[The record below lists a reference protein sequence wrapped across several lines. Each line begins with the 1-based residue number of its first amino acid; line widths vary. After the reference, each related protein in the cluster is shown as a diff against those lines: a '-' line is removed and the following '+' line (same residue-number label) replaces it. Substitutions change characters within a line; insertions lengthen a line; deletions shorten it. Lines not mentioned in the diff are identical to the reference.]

1 MSLADALRRFRK
13 CLGITQHQAAEAAG
27 VVDRLWQSYE
37 YGKVNPGVD
46 CLIKLSVHYGVSLDY
61 IVGLSDNP
69 QRS

>member
-1 MSLADALRRFRK
+1 MLLADALRRFRK
-13 CLGITQHQAAEAAG
+13 YLGITQHQAAEAEG

-37 YGKVNPGVD
+37 YGKINPGVD

-69 QRS
+69 SRS

>member
-1 MSLADALRRFRK
+1 MLLADALRRFRIYQ
-13 CLGITQHQAAEAAG
+13 GITQHQAAEAAG

-46 CLIKLSVHYGVSLDY
+46 CLIKLSVRYDVSLDF

-69 QRS
+69 SRS